1 MTVQERRGGGCSV
14 KLILC
19 SAVAGLV
26 AMVILVPIALA
37 QEFPGDTDP
46 YSPEPNAI
54 EVSHEELQ
62 QIAGQP
68 LPSQGPTSE
77 PLPKT
82 GGPGFGGPAVVL
94 PAAAAMLLSSG
105 VLVYGVLRKAGERG

>member
-1 MTVQERRGGGCSV
+1 V
-14 KLILC
+14 KRILYL
-19 SAVAGLV
+19 AIAILV
-26 AMVILVPIALA
+26 AMVVLVPIALA

-46 YSPEPNAI
+46 FTPEPNAI
-54 EVSHEELQ
+54 EVSHEELA

-82 GGPGFGGPAVVL
+82 GGPGFGGPTVVL
-94 PAAAAMLLSSG
+94 PAAAVMLLSSG
-105 VLVYGVLRKAGERG
+105 VLVYGLLRKAGERG